1 MICTT
6 AASMRG
12 AARAGGGT
20 CSLLQCAWAAFASE
34 VHGGAWTLAAGE
46 RRELLHTDPLWREHG
61 GEDERR
67 GKWGAA
73 CTLHQHTRLQHAGAF
88 ALATGR
94 LVVLVAFVPLL
105 VRD

>member
-1 MICTT
+1 
-6 AASMRG
+6 MRG

-67 GKWGAA
+67 GEWAA
-73 CTLHQHTRLQHAGAF
+73 AQLPAHCSTTRECSAPEHSPTPE
-88 ALATGR
+88 LASGR
-94 LVVLVAFVPLL
+94 PQGTIPPS
-105 VRD
+105 